1 MNGYHNA
8 PQITARFLVE
18 TLTDLKF
25 PEMTLTPMMT
35 LTDDTTIYE
44 WCFEFYSP
52 KEEEWVDYGYWTISD
67 DQSAAI
73 ELLMQDE
80 DNEVEHLSC
89 NLNTWT
95 YAQFKQNQ
103 GENSLELIRD
113 L

>member
-1 MNGYHNA
+1 
-8 PQITARFLVE
+8 
-18 TLTDLKF
+18 
-25 PEMTLTPMMT
+25 MTTTMT
-35 LTDDTTIYE
+35 LTDETTIYE

-52 KEEEWVDYGYWTISD
+52 KEEEWVDFGYWTISD

-103 GENSLELIRD
+103 GEDSLEMIRD

>member
-1 MNGYHNA
+1 MTTQIEPNSHNSKLMV
-8 PQITARFLVE
+8 T
-18 TLTDLKF
+18 T
-25 PEMTLTPMMT
+25 MT
-35 LTDDTTIYE
+35 LTDETTIYE
-44 WCFEFYSP
+44 WCMEFYSP

-95 YAQFKQNQ
+95 YKQFKENQ
-103 GENSLELIRD
+103 GENSMELIRD